1 MSDPQSQNKPTM
13 VQRFI
18 RFGITGLCVT
28 GIHAA
33 IAVMLI
39 SIMDIPPSPA
49 NGLAFIVATLISYTV
64 NTIWSFSATPSRS
77 TLGRFLVVSVTGCG
91 LTMAVA
97 GIADVAGLHYLVGIG
112 CVVLTVPPATFLMHN
127 YWTYR

>member
-1 MSDPQSQNKPTM
+1 MAHDTQSSPTM
-13 VQRFI
+13 VRRFL

-28 GIHAA
+28 GVHAA
-33 IAVMLI
+33 IAVLLI
-39 SIMDIPPSPA
+39 TLVSVTPTLA

-77 TLGRFLVVSVTGCG
+77 TLARFLVVSVTGCG
-91 LTMAVA
+91 LTMTVA
-97 GIADVAGLHYLVGIG
+97 GIADLAGLHYLAGIG
-112 CVVLTVPPATFLMHN
+112 CVVLTVPPVTFLMHN